1 MTEFSSIPNPVCWL
15 TWLPCASVASSRR
28 SDATRSDPHRGD
40 RVPDRPAP
48 LRGRRRGEPDH
59 RDFGG
64 REEDRGCCPGRH
76 HGGLRVR
83 ARRRQRSQGDS
94 DSQAAAARTI
104 RGGSE
109 YVWEQRKPNERKRV
123 LMIDYGV
130 PRLLTGVSTAVLHHC
145 GANGHFRVLPRCR
158 CLPLWNIVYGIAGTN
173 EDEWSSKVQ
182 MKQEIIP
189 SDIYHESIFAI
200 ASHCQVK
207 QQRYLLT
214 IVHILMLAEFRQ
226 KSVRSARICR
236 GLPSAKSPQQSPSQI
251 FLTSTRQLSLQMY
264 FFYEPHYDPLP
275 KCDLT
280 NSTRLAYTSPIQWR
294 HEHFSC

>member
-1 MTEFSSIPNPVCWL
+1 MYLLVLVLVHVLISTVYVLIRMKELNFFKNISRIATAVLWTPL
-15 TWLPCASVASSRR
+15 ISSR
-28 SDATRSDPHRGD
+28 SDVISIS
-40 RVPDRPAP
+40 PA
-48 LRGRRRGEPDH
+48 
-59 RDFGG
+59 F
-64 REEDRGCCPGRH
+64 
-76 HGGLRVR
+76 
-83 ARRRQRSQGDS
+83 S
-94 DSQAAAARTI
+94 T
-104 RGGSE
+104 
-109 YVWEQRKPNERKRV
+109 
-123 LMIDYGV
+123 YGV
-130 PRLLTGVSTAVLHHC
+130 PRLSTGVSTAVLHHC

-173 EDEWSSKVQ
+173 EDEWRSKVQ

-189 SDIYHESIFAI
+189 SGIYHESIFAI